1 MGYTRNYSMGDDGPI
16 THPSQVDD
24 SIIVGTVPPKRV
36 ECAALPADSPWRKPG
51 QVCAPSTG
59 LTDLLKGIAEA
70 LTQPIVGAV
79 SAATPPAPTATPA
92 STGPSLLL
100 LAVLG
105 GAGYYLLRKKR

>member
-1 MGYTRNYSMGDDGPI
+1 MGYTRNYYSMGDDGPI

-36 ECAALPADSPWRKPG
+36 DCAALPADSPWRKPG

-59 LTDLLKGIAEA
+59 LTDLLKSIAES

-79 SAATPPAPTATPA
+79 SAVTPPAPTPS

-100 LAVLG
+100 LAALG